1 MDEIKRQLD
10 TRKVIKVK
18 WLQSTEMDAAEV
30 AELAKTV
37 SADVLASR
45 GKMVVFGAK
54 NRGKDVPA
62 AQTKKITARNEN
74 KRAYLI
80 RK

>member
-1 MDEIKRQLD
+1 M
-10 TRKVIKVK
+10 IKVK
-18 WLQSTEMDAAEV
+18 WLQSSDMDTAEV
-30 AELAKTV
+30 AELAKMV
-37 SADVLASR
+37 SADVIDSR

-54 NRGKDVPA
+54 NRGKDIPTDKPA
-62 AQTKKITARNEN
+62 AKKTTARADT